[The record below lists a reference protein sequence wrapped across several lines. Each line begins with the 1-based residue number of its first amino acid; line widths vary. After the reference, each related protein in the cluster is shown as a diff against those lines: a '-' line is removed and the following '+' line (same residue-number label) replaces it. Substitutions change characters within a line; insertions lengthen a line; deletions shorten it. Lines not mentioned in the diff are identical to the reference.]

1 MKTCIRVITM
11 LLAGLVCL
19 FTLSVT
25 AAGSGKLLRGDANND
40 GKVDISDATEIQR
53 ISAKLSEIE
62 NNRIA
67 AADVD
72 GDGEIDIADATY
84 VQMYLAEYENIYHI
98 GVIIETGVSTSPS
111 YWFTTG
117 ENELPFIPN

>member
-1 MKTCIRVITM
+1 MKTCIKIITV

-25 AAGSGKLLRGDANND
+25 AVGSGKLLRGDANND
-40 GKVDISDATEIQR
+40 GKVDISDATEIQI
-53 ISAKLSEIE
+53 ISAKLSGIE

-72 GDGEIDIADATY
+72 GNGKIDIADATY

-98 GVIIETGVSTSPS
+98 GESIETESSTSPS
-111 YWFTTG
+111 IWFTTG
-117 ENELPFIPN
+117 DNELPFIPN